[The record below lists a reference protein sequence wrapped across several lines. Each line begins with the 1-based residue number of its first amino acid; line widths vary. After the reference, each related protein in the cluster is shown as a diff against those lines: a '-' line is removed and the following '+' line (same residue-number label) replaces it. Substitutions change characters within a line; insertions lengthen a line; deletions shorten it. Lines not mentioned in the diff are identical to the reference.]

1 MFKLEKTERET
12 ILKGVRGKE
21 YLICGGT
28 RVNSYIGWLFRNHTT
43 GEKRSE
49 VLNVIIENVLPTK
62 LILKAEELRL
72 SQTRRLW
79 RSIG

>member
-1 MFKLEKTERET
+1 MEEQELTVTLDGSSEA
-12 ILKGVRGKE
+12 IQA
-21 YLICGGT
+21 
-28 RVNSYIGWLFRNHTT
+28 

-49 VLNVIIENVLPTK
+49 VLNVIIENILPTK
-62 LILKAEELRL
+62 LALKAEELSL